1 MSKEGSSVTEFDW
14 LTESIL
20 KELRSMDGEGTTSE
34 LRERIGVEDTN
45 PVRYRLTDKLE
56 PQGFVETEQPTGGSG
71 PRPSKVA
78 HLTSRGEGLA
88 DQLLDAGDSDDL
100 SISAELDQL
109 KAQVNRLES
118 TLDEQSDVSGDGEF
132 ETLLEELNELTHDEG
147 DGWDAESLAEEIHY
161 LRHGMYG
168 MRDYLLDE
176 TEMTGD
182 ELDAK
187 IESWVED
194 Q

>member
-1 MSKEGSSVTEFDW
+1 MSNEGSSVTEFDW

-34 LRERIGVEDTN
+34 LRERIGVDDTN

-56 PQGFVETEQPTGGSG
+56 AQGFVETEQPTGGSG

-78 HLTSRGEGLA
+78 YLTSRGEGLA

-109 KAQVNRLES
+109 RVSVNKLES
-118 TLDEQSDVSGDGEF
+118 TVESQSETITNQTEKIEAQEDEIQDLKQRYNELAHWVNKQSSGDV
-132 ETLLEELNELTHDEG
+132 
-147 DGWDAESLAEEIHY
+147 A
-161 LRHGMYG
+161 
-168 MRDYLLDE
+168 
-176 TEMTGD
+176 TGN
-182 ELDAK
+182 
-187 IESWVED
+187 
-194 Q
+194 